1 MGYTPGQSTGA
12 LGKERTPVSGYAD
25 DADQDNADAHAPAV
39 RAYAHG
45 CEAPLHPMTHHARA
59 GGVHRAG
66 ACGYERG
73 VHAGGHD
80 YAAR

>member
-1 MGYTPGQSTGA
+1 MGRSRIPQA
-12 LGKERTPVSGYAD
+12 VPVSGGDDGAD
-25 DADQDNADAHAPAV
+25 PGNAGVHASVV
-39 RAYAHG
+39 RVYAHG
-45 CEAPLHPMTHHARA
+45 CEAPLHPMTLHARA

-73 VHAGGHD
+73 VHAGEHD